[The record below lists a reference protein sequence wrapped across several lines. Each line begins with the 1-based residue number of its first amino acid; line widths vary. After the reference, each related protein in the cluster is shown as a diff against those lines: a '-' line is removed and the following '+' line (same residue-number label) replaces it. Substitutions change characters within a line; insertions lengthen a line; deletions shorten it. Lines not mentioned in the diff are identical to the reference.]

1 MPFSYDN
8 AKKGMMGA
16 GLSENRAGLYT
27 EMTRGL
33 NEEKL
38 MVHETRTA
46 AGTRPTTL
54 EEFAQ
59 TVFAPA
65 FRGAVAG
72 AAA

>member
-1 MPFSYDN
+1 MPFSYDD

-16 GLSENRAGLYT
+16 GLSENMAGLYT
-27 EMTRGL
+27 EMTRSL

-46 AGTRPTTL
+46 ASTTPTTL

-59 TVFAPA
+59 MVFAPA